1 MAYNTSLTPSQ
12 NVIDSMMEVMKMGP
26 TIAQISKEFNISL
39 DELTQ
44 RSLLAYLEH
53 ELRLAEE
60 DIADI
65 RDKYLVATRTELEK
79 NIKSKKIY
87 SHPAWED
94 LIAWEN
100 TEEYMTKLKKTIQA
114 ISASDMRITQ

>member
-1 MAYNTSLTPSQ
+1 
-12 NVIDSMMEVMKMGP
+12 MG
-26 TIAQISKEFNISL
+26 TTLAKISKELNIPE
-39 DELTQ
+39 DELAKK
-44 RSLLAYLEH
+44 SLLTFLEH

-65 RDKYLVATRTELEK
+65 RDKYLVSSRSELEESIK
-79 NIKSKKIY
+79 NKKMY

-100 TEEYMTKLKKTIQA
+100 LEKYISKIRKMIQTIKQ
-114 ISASDMRITQ
+114 SDDKNL

>member
-1 MAYNTSLTPSQ
+1 
-12 NVIDSMMEVMKMGP
+12 MKMAP
-26 TIAQISKEFNISL
+26 TISQISKELNIPTR
-39 DELTQ
+39 DLTK
-44 RSLLAYLEH
+44 RSLTAFLEH

-65 RDKYLVATRTELEK
+65 RDKYLVGSNAELEK
-79 NIKSKKIY
+79 KIKNKKIS

-100 TEEYMTKLKKTIQA
+100 IEDHIVSLKHLIHALQ
-114 ISASDMRITQ
+114 

>member
-1 MAYNTSLTPSQ
+1 
-12 NVIDSMMEVMKMGP
+12 MGP
-26 TIAQISKEFNISL
+26 NISQISKELNIPS

-44 RSLLAYLEH
+44 KSIIAYLEH
-53 ELRLAEE
+53 ELRLSEE

-65 RDKYLVATRTELEK
+65 RDKYLVATRQELEK
-79 NIKSKKIY
+79 KIKDKDIY

-100 TEEYMTKLKKTIQA
+100 TESHIAKLKKMIQA
-114 ISASDMRITQ
+114 LQ

>member
-1 MAYNTSLTPSQ
+1 
-12 NVIDSMMEVMKMGP
+12 MGP
-26 TIAQISKEFNISL
+26 TVTQISKELNIQPE
-39 DELTQ
+39 ELTQ

-65 RDKYLVATRTELEK
+65 RDKYLVATRAELEK
-79 NIKSKKIY
+79 NIKSKKVY

-100 TEEYMTKLKKTIQA
+100 TEEHIAKLKKTIQA
-114 ISASDMRITQ
+114 IK

>member
-1 MAYNTSLTPSQ
+1 
-12 NVIDSMMEVMKMGP
+12 MGP
-26 TIAQISKEFNISL
+26 TITRISKELNIPP
-39 DELTQ
+39 DELTH
-44 RSLLAYLEH
+44 RSLLTYLEH

-65 RDKYLVATRTELEK
+65 RDKYLVTTRAELEK
-79 NIKSKKIY
+79 KIKSKKIY

-100 TEEYMTKLKKTIQA
+100 TEERIAKLKKIIQT
-114 ISASDMRITQ
+114 TQ